1 MITPEMVECSKCD
14 KLCCK
19 KCMSEW
25 AKKSKTCPNCRANFI
40 PVEKIN
46 RFIVNSLN
54 VIEFKCNSCEEKF
67 KFSENKSHQ
76 MVCKTK
82 TYDCPIALCGK
93 TNIKLDELEAH
104 WANECDQVNLTC
116 SSCQIVSKRD
126 GTLKHN
132 CVEHLLKEQAH

>member
-1 MITPEMVECSKCD
+1 MVECSKCD